1 VNCPSCSGPATQ
13 VTLQRHGGLPLELD
27 LCGGCHAFWFDR
39 HESLQLTPGSTLQ
52 LFTMIGDQPAA
63 GRQPLAEVLRCPRCS
78 KRLIP
83 TQDRQRN
90 TTFRYARCP
99 EGHGRFITFFD
110 FLREKN
116 FIKPLTGEELKEL
129 RQSVKIVNCSNC
141 GGPVDL
147 AAGSSCAHCGSPL
160 SMLDMKHAGALVEQ
174 LRKASEPRPVDP
186 SLPLQMEQA
195 RRQVELSFA
204 QFGGRKEW
212 MIEASASGLVEAGLR
227 FLASVVKG
235 K

>member
-1 VNCPSCSGPATQ
+1 MTEMA
-13 VTLQRHGGLPLELD
+13 LQRHGGQPLALD
-27 LCGGCHAFWFDR
+27 VCAPCHAFWFDK

-52 LFTMIGDQPAA
+52 LFTMIGEQPAS
-63 GRQPLAEVLRCPRCS
+63 GRQPLAAVLRCPRCQA
-78 KRLIP
+78 RLVP

-99 EGHGRFITFFD
+99 SGDGRFITFFD

-116 FIKPLTGEELKEL
+116 FIKPLTGDELKEL

-174 LRKASEPRPVDP
+174 LRKASEPRPMDP
-186 SLPLQMEQA
+186 SLPLQLEQA
-195 RRQVELSFA
+195 KRQVELSFA
-204 QFGGRKEW
+204 QFGGKKEW
-212 MIEASASGLVEAGLR
+212 MIDASTSGLVEAGMR
-227 FLASVVKG
+227 FLASVLKG
-235 K
+235 S